1 MILSVIVGEIVIALD
16 LPAADDIDV
25 ARRLIVY
32 YSWKGF
38 TTGDR
43 NHRGLHRGTGEAPN
57 L

>member
-25 ARRLIVY
+25 ARCLIVY